1 MWMTPLMWAFESR
14 LMTLGD
20 TIEST
25 TFRASCRAFAVPECP
40 GNPPWAAGSPPARSP
55 VAASSHSGHAFLT
68 PGAPGIRFGSSFA
81 TFSDQPPKI
90 PCSQKNFPLFDLK
103 THKQR
108 EKKQTKKSFPLAS
121 RHSFLFAVPRLVECL
136 HYLSGTAVDEIL
148 LDSFSKRSVVICRA
162 MP

>member
-108 EKKQTKKSFPLAS
+108 EKSKQKELPSCVSTLFSFRSSQTGRVSPLPFWNG
-121 RHSFLFAVPRLVECL
+121 R
-136 HYLSGTAVDEIL
+136 G
-148 LDSFSKRSVVICRA
+148 
-162 MP
+162 